1 MEKKNSHTIRN
12 IIIFVVIL
20 YFIIKIFG
28 ISSGNKKNEIKYSDR
43 TYSSKTFSILSSQEN
58 EDLEPIIMDYASK
71 QGYDV
76 EITYQGKL
84 DMMETLNSGEK
95 YDAVWASNAIWLYML
110 DSSVKTSDSSS
121 TSINPVVFA
130 IKKSKA
136 EELGFTNRKIV
147 TQDIVNAIKEGK
159 IDFSMS
165 NPTSTNSGASAYLGL
180 LSTLAG
186 NPEVLKES
194 DIQNEALKEE
204 VKKFFTGLKRS
215 SGDENFLK
223 ELMLNSDSSDA
234 VVTYESSIININ
246 KELEAKGKDTLYA
259 LYPTDGVSISDSPFT
274 YIDNKDENKKEI
286 FTDIKS
292 YILSNEGQKLLQEKG
307 RRTWY
312 GGVNNNVDKK
322 VFNPEWGIDTTTYIS
337 PVKYPST
344 AVIKS
349 ALTLYQTALK
359 KPTHV
364 IFCLDYSGSMSGEG
378 IEELKKAM
386 DFILTDKAEQYYM
399 QFSEEDKIDVIAFGT
414 NTLEPWSTEDGTKTA
429 KILDNINNQRLLGS
443 TALYDAAIDALNI
456 AEAEDKEKYNV
467 SIVLMTDGIPNIGS
481 LKDLRYE
488 YNMSDKDVPMYSITF
503 GEADEYKLEEIAD
516 LTNGKVFD
524 GKHDLVKAFKAV
536 RGYN

>member
-28 ISSGNKKNEIKYSDR
+28 ISSSNKKNEIKYSDR

-76 EITYQGKL
+76 EITYQGTL

-414 NTLEPWSTEDGTKTA
+414 NTQEPWSTDDGSKTEE
-429 KILDNINNQRLLGS
+429 ILNHINNQRLLGS

>member
-1 MEKKNSHTIRN
+1 MEKKNSHIIRN
-12 IIIFVVIL
+12 IIILVVIL
-20 YFIIKIFG
+20 YFISKIFG

-76 EITYQGKL
+76 EITYQGTL

-194 DIQNEALKEE
+194 DIQNEELKEE

-414 NTLEPWSTEDGTKTA
+414 NTLDPWSTDDGSNTSE
-429 KILDNINNQRLLGS
+429 ILNNINNQRLLGS